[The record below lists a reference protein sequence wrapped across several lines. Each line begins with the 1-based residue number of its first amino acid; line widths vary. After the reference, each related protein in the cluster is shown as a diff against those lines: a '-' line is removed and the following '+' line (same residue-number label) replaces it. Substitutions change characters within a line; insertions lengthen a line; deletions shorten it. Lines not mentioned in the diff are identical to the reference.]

1 MVTIKENRTG
11 RIIKVGR
18 QFANVF
24 IRLGTHTKVDPTA
37 TKPIRKVVAE
47 IVVEKQAVENTEFAP
62 VEPPKWPEIKVMS
75 ESGRTEAPKPRR
87 KYTRRKKQTD
97 TDS

>member
-37 TKPIRKVVAE
+37 TKPTRKVPDE
-47 IVVEKQAVENTEFAP
+47 IVVEKQIDATAG
-62 VEPPKWPEIKVMS
+62 S
-75 ESGRTEAPKPRR
+75 ELEAETKPKP
-87 KYTRRKKQTD
+87 KYTRRKKNQTD
-97 TDS
+97 ADS

>member
-37 TKPIRKVVAE
+37 TKPTRKVVAE
-47 IVVEKQAVENTEFAP
+47 IVVEKQTDEAATE
-62 VEPPKWPEIKVMS
+62 VTPK
-75 ESGRTEAPKPRR
+75 R

>member
-11 RIIKVGR
+11 RITKVSR

-24 IRLGTHTKVDPTA
+24 IRLGTHARVEAADTRPT
-37 TKPIRKVVAE
+37 RKVAAE
-47 IVVEKQAVENTEFAP
+47 IVVEKRGDPTES
-62 VEPPKWPEIKVMS
+62 V
-75 ESGRTEAPKPRR
+75 APKR